1 MASVTTPSHVPPQAP
16 PDATSPARPSGSATI
31 RIEPPRGLLEL
42 RLGEVWA
49 YRELLYFFVWRDV
62 KIRYK
67 QTAIGVLWVILQ
79 PVLNMLVFTLFF
91 GRLAKLPSDGLPYP
105 VFYFSALIPWTYF
118 AYALQ
123 MTTNVVVDN
132 QRLITKVYFPRLILP
147 ISTALSGLVD
157 FSIGFVVLAIFTFAF
172 RIRPTVA
179 ALWLPVLLVLAVA
192 TALGVGLWMS
202 ALNALYRDVR
212 YVIPFVIQVW
222 MFASPVAY
230 ASTLVPA
237 RWRWL
242 YGLNPMAGVID
253 GFRWAITGHGQSPG
267 LLLLASAGAVAAV
280 LLGGLFF
287 FNRMETSVAD
297 QV

>member
-1 MASVTTPSHVPPQAP
+1 MAAASPTSVPLPLH
-16 PDATSPARPSGSATI
+16 SGASATI
-31 RIEPPRGLLEL
+31 RIEPPRGLFEL

-67 QTAIGVLWVILQ
+67 QTAIGVLWVVLQ
-79 PVLNMLVFTLFF
+79 PVLTMLVFTLFF
-91 GRLAKLPSDGLPYP
+91 GRLAKLPSQGLPYP
-105 VFYFSALIPWTYF
+105 VFYFAALVPWTYF
-118 AYALQ
+118 AYSLL

-147 ISTALSGLVD
+147 ISAALSGLVD
-157 FSIGFVVLAIFTFAF
+157 FAIGFVVLAIFTVVYS
-172 RIRPTVA
+172 IKPTLA
-179 ALWLPVLLVLAVA
+179 ALWLPVLLLLAFF
-192 TALGVGLWMS
+192 TALGVGLWLS

-212 YVIPFVIQVW
+212 YVIPFLIQFW

-230 ASTLVPA
+230 PSTLVPE

-253 GFRWAITGHGQSPG
+253 GFRWAVTGHGQAPG
-267 LLLLASAGAVAAV
+267 PILIASAAAVAIV

-287 FNRMETSVAD
+287 FNRMETAAAD
-297 QV
+297 RV